1 MPHHR
6 TRAKHATDGQTPPS
20 HSLPLP
26 CSLSQKLKP
35 QAWRVRW
42 RQLFS
47 PLCPMLTYPQRPRQG
62 CLQLVLDGLGL
73 LGCVSCLPRCRRRRL
88 DGAGGLLAL
97 VDEVDDVIRRPATVV
112 GGDLPAGSHEVHGWV
127 ALDLELTGHVIGGR
141 VLETGVGLSHNG
153 GFFVRGVR

>member
-1 MPHHR
+1 
-6 TRAKHATDGQTPPS
+6 
-20 HSLPLP
+20 
-26 CSLSQKLKP
+26 
-35 QAWRVRW
+35 
-42 RQLFS
+42 
-47 PLCPMLTYPQRPRQG
+47 MLTYPQRPRQG